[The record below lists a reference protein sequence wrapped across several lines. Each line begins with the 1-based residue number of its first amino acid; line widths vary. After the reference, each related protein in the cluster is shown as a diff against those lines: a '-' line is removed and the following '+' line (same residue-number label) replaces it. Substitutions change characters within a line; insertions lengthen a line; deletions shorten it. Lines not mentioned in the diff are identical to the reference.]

1 MLIDVCLFDVN
12 EIKYNQDS
20 HRYCFPV
27 YDIHTGLLWYT
38 ATCTEDMYRTQF
50 ASVDPRPYHL
60 YFCANLKDVP
70 MLVDFVGPV
79 PEARQQLDLMDCT
92 VLPSEPLI
100 PQGFVNQAR
109 PTILPYKFEPGSKE
123 GYYMIKMTGQV
134 RYVPATRDQQELE
147 EDLDIDFD
155 LDLGE
160 DDYTEVKQP
169 TLSVFDTDQA
179 TAPGPSH
186 TSVAGASHTSM
197 AGPSRQAP
205 QHQFSS
211 STAPS
216 KGITSA
222 ISAIQQQVA
231 KKKGISTKPSTLTFT
246 SKPSKGTSTKPS
258 TSTSKYK
265 PSTSSS
271 TSTSTSKPSAS
282 GTTKSKTRTSQ
293 TLLAM
298 TAKRFGKQPA
308 VAAQR
313 TTSSVSSLDS
323 SASEPD
329 YMGLYQMEQQ
339 LAESSAKS
347 TLSAAVATSGFAAV
361 AATGKMDTGDNDD
374 DGGIDTDEE
383 EMPVLHSAL
392 KRSRTRDTQSTA
404 SSTIQD
410 KKKSKTDVIQLLEA
424 IQKKSKKS
432 SE

>member
-1 MLIDVCLFDVN
+1 
-12 EIKYNQDS
+12 
-20 HRYCFPV
+20 
-27 YDIHTGLLWYT
+27 
-38 ATCTEDMYRTQF
+38 
-50 ASVDPRPYHL
+50 
-60 YFCANLKDVP
+60 
-70 MLVDFVGPV
+70 
-79 PEARQQLDLMDCT
+79 
-92 VLPSEPLI
+92 
-100 PQGFVNQAR
+100 
-109 PTILPYKFEPGSKE
+109 
-123 GYYMIKMTGQV
+123 
-134 RYVPATRDQQELE
+134 
-147 EDLDIDFD
+147 
-155 LDLGE
+155 
-160 DDYTEVKQP
+160 
-169 TLSVFDTDQA
+169 
-179 TAPGPSH
+179 
-186 TSVAGASHTSM
+186 
-197 AGPSRQAP
+197 
-205 QHQFSS
+205 
-211 STAPS
+211 
-216 KGITSA
+216 
-222 ISAIQQQVA
+222 
-231 KKKGISTKPSTLTFT
+231 
-246 SKPSKGTSTKPS
+246 
-258 TSTSKYK
+258 
-265 PSTSSS
+265 
-271 TSTSTSKPSAS
+271 
-282 GTTKSKTRTSQ
+282 
-293 TLLAM
+293 M